1 MKGNGTEVA
10 EPNKKELGAVE
21 VATEAVAPNEKMELA
36 GAVVTV
42 GVVGGPKG
50 TAVVVGTS
58 NAVGPPKLKDVEAP
72 AVKLKGVVEVLGTAE
87 LLVTDASEEYG
98 AEVTGPKDGAGGFES
113 VSEPKLEI
121 GFEFEAAVVVVSA
134 MLNPANELLETVGI
148 LKFCGSASIFLIG
161 SMGGRSNAL
170 GSSGFGFAAD

>member
-1 MKGNGTEVA
+1 M
-10 EPNKKELGAVE
+10 
-21 VATEAVAPNEKMELA
+21 ATGVVAPNEKMELA

-72 AVKLKGVVEVLGTAE
+72 AVKLNGVGVLGTAE
-87 LLVTDASEEYG
+87 LLVTDGSEEYG
-98 AEVTGPKDGAGGFES
+98 AEMTGPKDGAGGFES